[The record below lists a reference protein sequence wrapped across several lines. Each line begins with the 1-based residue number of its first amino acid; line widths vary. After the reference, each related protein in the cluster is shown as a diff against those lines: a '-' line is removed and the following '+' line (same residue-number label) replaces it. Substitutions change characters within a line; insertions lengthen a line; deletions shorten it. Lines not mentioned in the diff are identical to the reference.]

1 MPDVSRAAKNK
12 VERTITLELIIRMS
26 GEVKTSPK
34 NSAANPPSKKTL
46 MRGFRYCY
54 MDILHNHELIVI
66 WGDHLI

>member
-1 MPDVSRAAKNK
+1 MPDVSRAARNK
-12 VERTITLELIIRMS
+12 VDTTIALELTIKMI

-34 NSAANPPSKKTL
+34 KSAANPPSKKTL